1 MTASGTDIGFGAKL
15 KWLIVEESGMSLDY
29 ERECDAFEWNIPAD
43 YALPSVLE
51 DHAESFGDRLAVR
64 YRDADGGEAE
74 RTFGEVRD
82 DANRFAAALAD
93 LGVGEGDRVMHL
105 FPRHPD
111 AFAVQIGAL
120 ARGAILVPCSSM
132 LKPNDIAFRAND
144 CQADTIVVHADL
156 TDMVEPVLDET
167 PSDASVRD
175 ASDSESSSE
184 TPLETVIVLDDE
196 GDASGTADREGWHA
210 YADLVDGRDPDHEGP
225 DLGASDPMSINY
237 TSGTTGKPK
246 PVLHRHRWLYC
257 FERINGPYWW
267 GVDRDTDF
275 SDELLWAT
283 TGTGWA
289 KWFWSPVGVALT
301 TGAPQFLYEGEFDPE
316 TFLDLMAEEEV
327 TRLCAVPTQY
337 RLFTQTDL
345 ADYDLALTEAV
356 SAGEPLNR
364 EPIRAFEDAVGV
376 TPRDGYGQTETV
388 ALVTNYPGIDVKPG
402 SMGKP
407 APGVGTTILDVA
419 EETEAEPGE
428 TGEIA
433 VPVDSPAIFDGYYE
447 QPKRDRETFRVRA
460 SEASAG
466 SEGDSSSGADYYRTG
481 DLARRD
487 EDGYFFFEGR
497 ADDIII
503 SAGYRIGPFEVE
515 DALVDHE
522 AVAEAAAVA
531 SPHEERGN
539 VVKAYVVLADGYEGS
554 DDLIDDLQ
562 SYMKAETA
570 PYKYP
575 RRIEF
580 VDELPKTSSGK
591 IRRIELR
598 EAEQRQFGE

>member
-1 MTASGTDIGFGAKL
+1 MG
-15 KWLIVEESGMSLDY
+15 VNY
-29 ERECDAFEWNIPAD
+29 EAEFADFEWDIPEEFN
-43 YALPSVLE
+43 LPDVVAE
-51 DHAESFGDRLAVR
+51 HAESFGNRVAVR
-64 YRDADGGEAE
+64 FRHQDGTEAQRTYRDIAQDAD
-74 RTFGEVRD
+74 
-82 DANRFAAALAD
+82 RFANALAD
-93 LGVGEGDRVMHL
+93 LDVDEGDRVMHL

-111 AFAVQIGAL
+111 AFAIQVGVL
-120 ARGAILVPCSSM
+120 ARGALLVPCSAM
-132 LKPNDIAFRAND
+132 LKPKDIKFRAND
-144 CQADTIVVHADL
+144 CDASTIVVHESL
-156 TDMVEPVLDET
+156 TDMVEPVIEDT
-167 PSDASVRD
+167 PID
-175 ASDSESSSE
+175 
-184 TPLETVIVLDDE
+184 TVVVLDGE
-196 GDASGTADREGWHA
+196 SAGENWHA
-210 YADLVDGRDPDHEGP
+210 FEDLLDGQSTSHDGP
-225 DLGASDPMSINY
+225 DLAADDPMSINY
-237 TSGTTGKPK
+237 TSGTTGRPK
-246 PVLHRHRWLYC
+246 PVLHRHRWLRC
-257 FERINGPYWW
+257 FERINGRYWW

-275 SDELLWAT
+275 EDELLWAT

-301 TGAPQFLYEGEFDPE
+301 TGATQFIYEGEFDPE
-316 TFLDLMAEEEV
+316 TYLDLLEEEGV

-337 RLFTQTDL
+337 RMFTQQDDL
-345 ADYDLALTEAV
+345 EDYDLSLTEAV

-364 EPIRAFEDAVGV
+364 EPIAAFEEAFGV

-407 APGVGTTILDVA
+407 APGVGTTIIDTQD
-419 EETEAEPGE
+419 EEEVEPGE

-447 QPKRDRETFRVRA
+447 SPDLDDQTFH
-460 SEASAG
+460 G
-466 SEGDSSSGADYYRTG
+466 DYYRTG
-481 DLARRD
+481 DLARVD

-503 SAGYRIGPFEVE
+503 SSGYRIGPFEVE
-515 DALVDHE
+515 DALIGHD

-531 SPHEERGN
+531 SPHDERGN
-539 VVKAYVVLADGYEGS
+539 VVKAYVVLADGHDGS
-554 DDLIDDLQ
+554 EDLVEELQ
-562 SYMKAETA
+562 SYMKSETA

-598 EAEQRQFGE
+598 EQERSKFGE